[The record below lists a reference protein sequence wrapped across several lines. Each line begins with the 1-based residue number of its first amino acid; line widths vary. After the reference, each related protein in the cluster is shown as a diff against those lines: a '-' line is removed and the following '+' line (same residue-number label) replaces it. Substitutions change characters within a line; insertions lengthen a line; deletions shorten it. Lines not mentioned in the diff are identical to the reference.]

1 MSKLLVVLVAFLLV
15 ISCKKDDETQ
25 EVTRYGK
32 IQGTIRLTDEFGV
45 ELGSHDS
52 MLITAGAG
60 EDGMSAGD
68 GTFSIDGLTSGTYH
82 LEYSK
87 SGFGTFKK
95 FNIQVNANTSAGITA
110 LQGVDYLGQKST
122 TIISQLTAAVNM
134 TDTTLNFGCSLAPA
148 PTTVQ
153 PRSFRLFFAKQTTVN
168 SDNYLFTPS
177 NSWTSTVSS
186 GLVTGFDPGNFYS
199 NGFVPGDSV
208 YAIAYGESIRTN
220 TYTDPVTGKKIY
232 PNLNSGS
239 PSNIAGFILP

>member
-1 MSKLLVVLVAFLLV
+1 MMKPLVVLTALLL
-15 ISCKKDDETQ
+15 IFSCKKDDENQ
-25 EVTRYGK
+25 DVTRYGK

-45 ELGSHDS
+45 ELASNDG
-52 MLITAGAG
+52 MVITAGAG
-60 EDGMSAGD
+60 EDGISASD
-68 GTFSIDGLTSGTYH
+68 GTFSVDGLPSGTYH

-95 FNIQVNANTSAGITA
+95 FNIQVNANTSTGITV

-122 TIISQLTAAVNM
+122 TVVSQLTASVNM
-134 TDTTLNFGCSLAPA
+134 TDTTLSFGCSLTPA
-148 PTTVQ
+148 PTVVQ
-153 PRSFRLFFAKQTTVN
+153 PRSFRLFFAKQSSVN
-168 SDNYLFTPS
+168 TDNYLYTPS
-177 NSWTSTVSS
+177 NSWTATVSP
-186 GLVTGFDPGNFYS
+186 GLVTGFDTDNFYN
-199 NGFVPGDSV
+199 NGFAPGDSV